1 MGDIDS
7 NKILIIDYCNF
18 EDYQIGGHLS
28 FAKNLL
34 SAFTSQLAL
43 VGITTNKNDIVGKWF
58 KKTIN
63 GVTYD
68 YFALTKYNKSRT
80 KHLLPDRLKCYFLL
94 RLYKK
99 RILQINIHNVF
110 VQRHEI
116 LPAIINFGYSNIC
129 YRFPGLE
136 SPLGISKYWFGKYLA
151 GKFDKVFFKSLNKA
165 NIVLASG
172 DENAIMEMV
181 KRSDGVLERSSIIKF
196 PTRINTDI
204 FKPLDKLES
213 RRKLNLPMT
222 STIIVTT
229 GRLAHFKGW
238 KFMVDCFAFFL
249 KEVSDSGL
257 FFIGDGEDFSMLQ
270 DYISFNSLTENV
282 LLVGEKGPEII
293 SLYLNASDLFIMG
306 SSKEGWSTS
315 LSEAVACGIP
325 ACVTNFS
332 SAKEIIEQGK
342 NGYVVDERDKD
353 IFVQTMIKALQ
364 IPRGVN
370 IENSNLYST
379 GRLKEDILKYW
390 KLT

>member
-1 MGDIDS
+1 MGNIDS

-34 SAFTSQLAL
+34 SAFTNQLAL

-68 YFALTKYNKSRT
+68 YFALTKYNKSRS
-80 KHLLPDRLKCYFLL
+80 KHLLPDRLKCYWLL

-99 RILQINIHNVF
+99 RILQIDIQNVF

-136 SPLGISKYWFGKYLA
+136 SPLGISKYWFGKFFA
-151 GKFDKVFFKSLNKA
+151 GRFDKVFFTSLIKTNL
-165 NIVLASG
+165 VLASG

-181 KRSDGVLERSSIIKF
+181 KRSNGVLQRSSVIKF

-204 FKPLDKLES
+204 FKPMDRLES
-213 RRKLNLPMT
+213 REKLNLPIN

-238 KFMVDCFAFFL
+238 EFMVDCFALFV
-249 KEVSDSGL
+249 KEVSDSRL
-257 FFIGDGEDFSMLQ
+257 VFIGDGEDFNKLQ
-270 DYISFNSLTENV
+270 DYISFNSLNEKI
-282 LLVGEKGPEII
+282 LMVGKKGPEMI

-306 SSKEGWSTS
+306 SLKEGWSTS
-315 LSEAVACGIP
+315 LSEAIACGIP

-332 SAKEIIEQGK
+332 SAKEIILQGK

-364 IPRGVN
+364 IPRGVK
-370 IENSNLYST
+370 IGNSNLYST
-379 GRLKEDILKYW
+379 GRLKVDILKHW